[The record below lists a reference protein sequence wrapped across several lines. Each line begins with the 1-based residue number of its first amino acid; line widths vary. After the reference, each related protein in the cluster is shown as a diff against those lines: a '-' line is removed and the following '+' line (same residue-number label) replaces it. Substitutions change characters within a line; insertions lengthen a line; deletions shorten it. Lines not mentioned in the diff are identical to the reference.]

1 MTKDVTVREVGVF
14 RRETETGIPVP
25 LDQVVRE
32 GFLEEVTLKEAL
44 GFEECRV
51 EETYSRRETQQV

>member
-1 MTKDVTVREVGVF
+1 M
-14 RRETETGIPVP
+14 
-25 LDQVVRE
+25 DQVVRE